1 MEWHP
6 SWYAPSLFRS
16 STFPVYVW
24 ASKRPERHF
33 RGWSVHYKVLG
44 PRHHG
49 KPRVYDG
56 SSAQRLQRQRC
67 FIIDE
72 RYVFILSSPT
82 HDNFREWRFSQKR
95 LPDLA
100 DTIYTDTFATSD
112 SSDESYDPS
121 RDDEE
126 CEGDDTSA
134 DECEGDDTSADESC
148 SQLVNGR
155 IQPSDILNNGPS
167 PSLVAYSDDDDDDG
181 CSSSCYVAKPL
192 TRLRRNGAI
201 DTLEQYNG
209 LPDSDSSE
217 GEDDITATGARTESD
232 TDSDTTDEDDV
243 FKGYD
248 AILPVLK
255 EKVVQNND
263 VPTREQLV
271 NTPPPNTMAKSVTYY
286 SIIHTMYLI
295 SGWASHGESKL
306 RLCL

>member
-1 MEWHP
+1 M
-6 SWYAPSLFRS
+6 
-16 STFPVYVW
+16 
-24 ASKRPERHF
+24 
-33 RGWSVHYKVLG
+33 LG
-44 PRHHG
+44 PRHRE

-121 RDDEE
+121 RNGEE

-134 DECEGDDTSADESC
+134 DESLPFETTVCLTAPS
-148 SQLVNGR
+148 SQVVKGR
-155 IQPSDILNNGPS
+155 IQPSDILNNEPS
-167 PSLVAYSDDDDDDG
+167 ASLVAYSDDDDDDG
-181 CSSSCYVAKPL
+181 CSSTSSVAKPL
-192 TRLRRNGAI
+192 TRLRRIGAI

-217 GEDDITATGARTESD
+217 GKDDITATGARTESD
-232 TDSDTTDEDDV
+232 TDSDTTDEDDA
-243 FKGYD
+243 FKGHD
-248 AILPVLK
+248 ALLPVLK
-255 EKVVQNND
+255 EKVVHNND

-271 NTPPPNTMAKSVTYY
+271 NTTPHQIDTLHNIPLFVPC
-286 SIIHTMYLI
+286 I
-295 SGWASHGESKL
+295 
-306 RLCL
+306 